1 MKPTDEDFATLGKI
15 VAALHAETIGLKS
28 LVMGLNQ
35 GFLAFIDERFPDLS
49 QPMRDTIL
57 LAFQD
62 YTKQFHT
69 YSVISDELTRKQID
83 DFLNKFRKGSTGN
96 LNVN

>member
-15 VAALHAETIGLKS
+15 VAALHAEVIGLKS

-35 GFLAFIDERFPDLS
+35 GFLAFIDERFPDIS

-57 LAFQD
+57 LAFQE
-62 YTKQFHT
+62 YTKQFQT
-69 YSVISDELTRKQID
+69 YSVISDELSREQIEG
-83 DFLNKFRKGSTGN
+83 FLKRFSQRPPGN
-96 LNVN
+96 QAN